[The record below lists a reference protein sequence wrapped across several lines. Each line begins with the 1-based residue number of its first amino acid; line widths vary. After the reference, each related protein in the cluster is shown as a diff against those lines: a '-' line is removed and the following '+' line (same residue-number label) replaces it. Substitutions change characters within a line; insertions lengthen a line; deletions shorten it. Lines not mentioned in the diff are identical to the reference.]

1 MRFVND
7 RCPRCGQRV
16 SGITEAARVYRGL
29 TRDSSGDYDYD
40 GRYLELV
47 QTEEPYLLTNGHV
60 LVECEEGHQWE
71 TGMAQELR
79 QPALVQGRFR

>member
-7 RCPRCGQRV
+7 RCPTCGGRV

-29 TRDSSGDYDYD
+29 TRDTSGDYDYD

-47 QTEEPYLLTNGHV
+47 QNEEPYLLANGRV

-71 TGMAQELR
+71 TAMAHDAKEPVSAHGHLR
-79 QPALVQGRFR
+79 